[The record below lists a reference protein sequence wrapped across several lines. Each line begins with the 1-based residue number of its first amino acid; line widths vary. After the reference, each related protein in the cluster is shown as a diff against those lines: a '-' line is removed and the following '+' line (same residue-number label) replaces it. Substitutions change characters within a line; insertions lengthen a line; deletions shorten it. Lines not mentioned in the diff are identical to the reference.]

1 MLTIIT
7 FSVVIVGI
15 GATIYYISKKNNI
28 NRKENL
34 NIIKKRNKV
43 YFYLSDDYF
52 FSVDLEKNKKLAE
65 TITKSVKEEM
75 DYLRKSV
82 RKISFINFEN
92 KPLEEL
98 LNSMLELRREY

>member
-7 FSVVIVGI
+7 LVLIFGLGV
-15 GATIYYISKKNNI
+15 TIYYISKKNNE
-28 NRKENL
+28 NRRENL
-34 NIIKKRNKV
+34 NIIKEKDKI

-52 FSVDLEKNKKLAE
+52 FSIDLESNKKLSDIVAKA
-65 TITKSVKEEM
+65 IQNEM
-75 DYLRKSV
+75 EYLKKAV

-98 LNSMLELRREY
+98 LNSMLQLKRVV